1 MLHTFTFPQEMI
13 DGIQER
19 IEVLERCLN
28 NPNSQDEAVAEIL
41 DLTNSRQISLSQLQ
55 NEVIHLCY
63 KLTKFI
69 KLAEAL
75 KLKEQKNELSVLLFV
90 RYIFLFKE
98 ILDQYWDFIFINYG
112 KEIFKTLLTDVIDI
126 IDAENSHNF
135 MQNTD
140 EPQLY
145 SLNEQYIFE
154 ETNKHLMQSLIK
166 FGLRTSILT
175 EEESKG
181 FKIEDNI
188 PQASE
193 AMLISLASTEKWD
206 YVYRKLA

>member
-1 MLHTFTFPQEMI
+1 
-13 DGIQER
+13 
-19 IEVLERCLN
+19 
-28 NPNSQDEAVAEIL
+28 
-41 DLTNSRQISLSQLQ
+41 
-55 NEVIHLCY
+55 
-63 KLTKFI
+63 
-69 KLAEAL
+69 
-75 KLKEQKNELSVLLFV
+75 
-90 RYIFLFKE
+90 
-98 ILDQYWDFIFINYG
+98 
-112 KEIFKTLLTDVIDI
+112 
-126 IDAENSHNF
+126 